1 MKSLILRCK
10 KLTNKRLEGA
20 SFECFFFFRDENK
33 KHPGGN
39 MSPLDNGAGAI
50 RLTASLLK
58 DEAIEEERG

>member
-1 MKSLILRCK
+1 M
-10 KLTNKRLEGA
+10 
-20 SFECFFFFRDENK
+20 FFFFRDENK